1 MKKSLIGGLAALM
14 LTAGVAFAQEDAVFI
29 QIEARTSLNGAQQSV
44 NEYAGSLSDVN
55 GFSLGGGWYGVALG
69 PYSRDQAQSVLQNLQ
84 RRGLIPSDAYIEVPR
99 AYARQFWPV
108 GAQVLSDLN
117 PRPSPTVAEP
127 TPEPAAPTV
136 EAEPVAPV
144 APTAQADAAPEPVV
158 EPEIVE
164 ETPRQAR
171 ASEAKLTRDER
182 KDLQIAMK
190 WAGVYSAAIDGAYG
204 RGTRR
209 AMGDWQVQ
217 NGYEKT
223 GILTTLQRAELLRQY
238 NAILDGMGMAEFNDP
253 RAGISMQLPLGAVAF
268 DRYEAPFALLD
279 GTGVVEGA
287 QVLLISQPGDRK
299 TMNGLYEIMQTLEI
313 VPLDGTRK
321 RDKNGFLLTGENARI
336 TSHTEVGLRNGEIK
350 GFTLIWPTGDEE
362 RRARVLGLMQD
373 SWERTA
379 GVLDPAA
386 VTDAG
391 QAVDLVSGLKVRT
404 PRENASGFFVD
415 NRGSVL
421 TSAATVAGCSRV
433 TLDGVFD
440 AKVIASDD
448 TLGVA
453 VLRPA
458 QSLAPR
464 RVASFR
470 TDTPRLQSEIAVAG
484 YSFGGRLS
492 APTLT
497 FGTLEDLQGLAGED
511 ELVRLALAALPGD
524 AGGPVFD
531 SGGLVVGIMQT
542 KGDTGNRRLPED
554 VSFAAKTSEL
564 LTFLNS
570 SGVRAVSNRGASI
583 MAPEDLTAL
592 AADTT
597 VLVSCWE

>member
-14 LTAGVAFAQEDAVFI
+14 LTANVAFAQEDTVFI

-44 NEYAGSLSDVN
+44 NKYTGSLQDVN

-69 PYSRDQAQSVLQNLQ
+69 PYSRTEAQQVLLNLQN
-84 RRGLIPSDAYIEVPR
+84 RGLIPADAYIEVPR
-99 AYARQFWPV
+99 AYGRQFWPV
-108 GAQVLSDLN
+108 GAQVLDGLA
-117 PRPSPTVAEP
+117 PVPAPEVADPAPEPAEAPVAEVAP
-127 TPEPAAPTV
+127 TPEPTV
-136 EAEPVAPV
+136 EPVAE
-144 APTAQADAAPEPVV
+144 AAPAPA
-158 EPEIVE
+158 EPEVVE

-171 ASEAKLTRDER
+171 ASERALNREQR
-182 KDLQIAMK
+182 EELQIALK
-190 WAGVYSAAIDGAYG
+190 WAGVYTSGIDGAFG

-209 AMGDWQVQ
+209 AMAAWQEQ
-217 NGYEKT
+217 NGFEET

-238 NAILDGMGMAEFNDP
+238 NSILDGMDMAVYTDP
-253 RAGISMQLPLGAVAF
+253 RAGISVQLPMGAVKF
-268 DRYEAPFALLD
+268 DRYEAPFALFD

-287 QVLLISQPGDRK
+287 QLLLISQPGDRK

-313 VPLDGTRK
+313 VPLDGERK
-321 RDKNGFLLTGENARI
+321 REANGFLLTGSNARI

-350 GFTLIWPTGDEE
+350 GFTLIWPTGDED
-362 RRARVLGLMQD
+362 RRTRVLGLMQK
-373 SWERTA
+373 SWQRTD

-415 NRGSVL
+415 NSGTVL

-440 AKVIASDD
+440 AKLIASDD
-448 TLGVA
+448 GLGVA
-453 VLRPA
+453 ALRPTNA
-458 QSLAPR
+458 LAPR
-464 RVASFR
+464 RVAAFR
-470 TDTPRLQSEIAVAG
+470 TDSPRLQSEVAVAG

-497 FGTLEDLQGLAGED
+497 FGTLEDLQGLGGETQIA
-511 ELVRLALAALPGD
+511 RLGLSSLPGD

-531 SGGLVVGIMQT
+531 GGGMVVGMMQT
-542 KGDTGNRRLPED
+542 KADGGSRRLPED
-554 VSFAAKTSEL
+554 VSFAAKTGEL
-564 LTFLNS
+564 LSFLQSNGIRPVARGGA
-570 SGVRAVSNRGASI
+570 GV

>member
-1 MKKSLIGGLAALM
+1 MKKSLIGGLTALV
-14 LTAGVAFAQEDAVFI
+14 LTAGVAFAQDESVFI
-29 QIEARTSLNGAQQSV
+29 QIEARTSLNGAQSSV
-44 NEYAGSLSDVN
+44 NDYAGKLPDVN

-69 PYSRDQAQSVLQNLQ
+69 PYSRTEAQDVLFDLQ
-84 RRGLIPSDAYIEVPR
+84 RRRLIPADAYIEVPR
-99 AYARQFWPV
+99 AYGRQFWPV
-108 GAQVLSDLN
+108 GSQTLTTLT
-117 PRPSPTVAEP
+117 PRP
-127 TPEPAAPTV
+127 TPEVTQAEPAQIP
-136 EAEPVAPV
+136 AEPVAETVLEAATP
-144 APTAQADAAPEPVV
+144 APQAARQPAP

-190 WAGVYSAAIDGAYG
+190 WAGVYTAGIDGAFG

-209 AMGDWQVQ
+209 AMGEWQIQ
-217 NGYEKT
+217 NGFEKT

-238 NAILDGMGMAEFNDP
+238 NAILDGMGMAEFSDP
-253 RAGISMQLPLGAVAF
+253 RAGIAMQLPMGAVSF
-268 DRYEAPFALLD
+268 DRYEAPFALLNA
-279 GTGVVEGA
+279 TGVVDGA

-313 VPLDGTRK
+313 VPLDGKRK
-321 RDKNGFLLTGENARI
+321 RDKSGFLLTGENAKI

-362 RRARVLGLMQD
+362 RRTRVLALMQD
-373 SWERTA
+373 SWQRTE

-415 NRGSVL
+415 NSGTVL
-421 TSAATVAGCSRV
+421 TSAATVAGCSRL
-433 TLDGVFD
+433 TLDGVFE
-440 AKVIASDD
+440 AKLVASDEA
-448 TLGVA
+448 LGVA
-453 VLRPA
+453 ILRPA

-464 RVASFR
+464 RVAAFR
-470 TDTPRLQSEIAVAG
+470 TDAPRLQSEIAVAG

-497 FGTLEDLQGLAGED
+497 FGTLEDLQGLSGEAAIA
-511 ELVRLALAALPGD
+511 RLALASLPGD

-531 SGGLVVGIMQT
+531 AGGLVVGMMQT
-542 KGDTGNRRLPED
+542 KAESGSRRLPED
-554 VSFAAKTSEL
+554 VSFAAKTEQI
-564 LTFLNS
+564 TAFLQRNGIRS
-570 SGVRAVSNRGASI
+570 ATGRGASV

-597 VLVSCWE
+597 VLISCWE